1 MFCEKCGKEIPDSTK
16 FCPYCG
22 APVSKAQDFVNKAG
36 EAFNAAEQ
44 ELGSAFDEVKQSFT
58 GNSANQQNAGG
69 QYNGGYQNN
78 GAGQYNAGYQNNGA
92 GQYNA
97 GYQNNGAGQYNAGYQ
112 NNGAGQYNAGYQNN
126 GAGQYNAGYQNN
138 GAGQYNTGYQNNG
151 GQTPPPYRG
160 ERLKDDRGLASY
172 IILSI
177 ITCGIYGYYFIYKM
191 AHDVNVACDGDG
203 ENTSGLVAFILL
215 SMITCGIYA
224 WYWYYKLGNRLANN
238 AGRYGLGI
246 QENGTT
252 VLMWCIF
259 GTLICGIGPFIAMH
273 ILIKNS
279 NMICNAYN
287 RTHGLM

>member
-1 MFCEKCGKEIPDSTK
+1 
-16 FCPYCG
+16 
-22 APVSKAQDFVNKAG
+22 
-36 EAFNAAEQ
+36 
-44 ELGSAFDEVKQSFT
+44 
-58 GNSANQQNAGG
+58 
-69 QYNGGYQNN
+69 
-78 GAGQYNAGYQNNGA
+78 
-92 GQYNA
+92 
-97 GYQNNGAGQYNAGYQ
+97 
-112 NNGAGQYNAGYQNN
+112 
-126 GAGQYNAGYQNN
+126 
-138 GAGQYNTGYQNNG
+138 
-151 GQTPPPYRG
+151 
-160 ERLKDDRGLASY
+160 
-172 IILSI
+172 
-177 ITCGIYGYYFIYKM
+177 M

-252 VLMWCIF
+252 VLMRCIF
-259 GTLICGIGPFIAMH
+259 CTLICGIGPFIAMH

>member
-69 QYNGGYQNN
+69 QYN
-78 GAGQYNAGYQNNGA
+78 A
-92 GQYNA
+92 
-97 GYQNNGAGQYNAGYQ
+97 
-112 NNGAGQYNAGYQNN
+112 
-126 GAGQYNAGYQNN
+126 
-138 GAGQYNTGYQNNG
+138 GYQNNG

-160 ERLKDDRGLASY
+160 EKLKDDRGLASY

-191 AHDVNVACDGDG
+191 AHDVNIACDGDG

-287 RTHGLM
+287 RAHGLM

>member
-22 APVSKAQDFVNKAG
+22 AAVSKAQDFVNKAG
-36 EAFNAAEQ
+36 EVFNAAEQ

-78 GAGQYNAGYQNNGA
+78 GAGQYNAGYQNS
-92 GQYNA
+92 
-97 GYQNNGAGQYNAGYQ
+97 
-112 NNGAGQYNAGYQNN
+112 

-160 ERLKDDRGLASY
+160 EKLKDDRGLASY

-177 ITCGIYGYYFIYKM
+177 ITCGIYSYYFIYKM
-191 AHDVNVACDGDG
+191 AHDVNIACDGDG

-215 SMITCGIYA
+215 SFITCGIYA
-224 WYWYYKLGNRLANN
+224 WFWYYNLGNRLAAN
-238 AGRYGLGI
+238 GPRYGLSI

-252 VLMWCIF
+252 VLLWQIF
-259 GTLICGIGPFIAMH
+259 GAFICGIGPFVAMH

-279 NMICNAYN
+279 NKICNAYN
-287 RTHGLM
+287 RAQGLM

>member
-16 FCPYCG
+16 FCPACG

-58 GNSANQQNAGG
+58 GNSANQQNAG
-69 QYNGGYQNN
+69 YQNN
-78 GAGQYNAGYQNNGA
+78 GAGQYNA
-92 GQYNA
+92 
-97 GYQNNGAGQYNAGYQ
+97 
-112 NNGAGQYNAGYQNN
+112 
-126 GAGQYNAGYQNN
+126 
-138 GAGQYNTGYQNNG
+138 GYQNNG

-238 AGRYGLGI
+238 AGRYGLSI

-259 GTLICGIGPFIAMH
+259 GTLICGIGPFIAMY